1 MLVFF
6 WFLLLD
12 DMKSNDYVRAI
23 ACIIKIINDKKK
35 SIEIYGCTYAEF
47 PWSK

>member
-47 PWSK
+47 P